1 MKKSIIENKYNKL
14 DEMKTANTNNADI
27 KTIVEVFKCFICME
41 KLTNARLCPRCSK
54 LCCYPCISR
63 WLNEQRNQCPHCR
76 APLQISEL
84 VNCRWAEEVTQRLD
98 TLQQCNSLL
107 LAANSGRKS
116 SRASI
121 IDDSD
126 PNCMSSSSLGE
137 TVRYVNFLSNHNI
150 NPFKVRFIK
159 LQQRH
164 KMRCA

>member
-76 APLQISEL
+76 APLQIKR
-84 VNCRWAEEVTQRLD
+84 N
-98 TLQQCNSLL
+98 
-107 LAANSGRKS
+107 
-116 SRASI
+116 
-121 IDDSD
+121 
-126 PNCMSSSSLGE
+126 
-137 TVRYVNFLSNHNI
+137 
-150 NPFKVRFIK
+150 
-159 LQQRH
+159 
-164 KMRCA
+164 